1 MLYLK
6 RLDLFLQF
14 LLPVFGM
21 LIALFSN
28 FWIGFYVGATGIAFS
43 QIMSLF
49 LHLPA
54 KKEFW
59 YLKFPRKTYSYALVF
74 QIILE
79 ISGLTLF
86 FLSEQGDPIGHF
98 FIIFCSVLG
107 GLLTIS
113 YWIICFSEIR
123 KILQKKQSYSI

>member
-6 RLDLFLQF
+6 RLDLFLQL
-14 LLPVFGM
+14 LLPIFGVF
-21 LIALFSN
+21 IALVSN

-59 YLKFPRKTYSYALVF
+59 YLKIPRKSYSILLII
-74 QIILE
+74 QISLE
-79 ISGLTLF
+79 ILGLTLF
-86 FLSEQGDPIGHF
+86 FLSEEGSPLEIL
-98 FIIFCSVLG
+98 FIIICSVLG
-107 GLLTIS
+107 SILTVS
-113 YWIICFSEIR
+113 YWIICYLEIR
-123 KILQKKQSYSI
+123 KIYKKKHSY